1 MVDQA
6 DCKTMLTRL
15 GWKNSASPLMYDN
28 HTISS
33 INEFKSLDNGS
44 VKTLCKVLRRPR
56 CVTATGALDPGV
68 KVNARDQ
75 SNLMLDVYLIKNQYR
90 VSRDVTFRNVTL
102 SGVRKFSSQRE
113 MEEYATEGSVATPM
127 VYIKDWSNMLEVVEE
142 YLRTFHG
149 ANGTPL

>member
-1 MVDQA
+1 
-6 DCKTMLTRL
+6 MLTRL
-15 GWKNSASPLMYDN
+15 GWNNYASSLMYN
-28 HTISS
+28 NQEINS
-33 INEFKSLDNGS
+33 IEKFRYLDDES
-44 VKTLCKVLRRPR
+44 VKTICKVLRRPG

-75 SNLMLDVYLIKNQYR
+75 SNLMLDVYFINNRYR

-102 SGVRKFSSQRE
+102 AGVRKFSSQRE

-142 YLRTFHG
+142 YLRTFYG